1 MLINFTCGNFLSLKD
16 EKTLSL
22 LAAST
27 VKEFVKDNIFEVDRY
42 KLLKSAV
49 IYGANAGGKSNL
61 LKAMAKM
68 KWLVI
73 NSSKNMQKGEPL
85 HITNFKLSTS
95 TLNNPGKFEITMLV
109 GDTKYR
115 YGFEADNKEIK
126 SEWLYSGKKIKEDPL
141 FIREGQGIQVFN
153 RFKEGKGLEERT
165 RENALFLSVCAQ
177 FNGEV
182 SEKLLAWFTNF
193 NIISGIEDQNFQ
205 HFSEDM
211 FLQNSEDKSFIMD
224 LIKKADLGI
233 RDINIKRQKITKE
246 TLPSAMPEEFRK
258 MLIDR
263 EGSIISTIHNVYD
276 EQKNNVSNITFD
288 FESQESEGSK
298 KYFRLSGP
306 IIDTLKGGK
315 ILVIDE
321 LDARLHPIL
330 TIEIVRLFNSKRSNP
345 NNAQLIFATH
355 DTNLLNAKIFRRD
368 QIWFAEKD
376 NEEATDIYSLVE
388 YKLPRGKVRNDA
400 SFEKDY
406 IQGRYGAV
414 PFPGD
419 FQSIWGTNG

>member
-1 MLINFTCGNFLSLKD
+1 MLINFSCGNFLSFKD

-27 VKEFVKDNIFEVDRY
+27 VKEFTEDNIFDAGRY

-61 LKAMAKM
+61 LKAMMKM

-85 HITNFKLSTS
+85 NITNFKLSTS
-95 TLNNPGKFEITMLV
+95 TLNKPGKFEITMLV
-109 GDTKYR
+109 EDTKYR

-126 SEWLYSGKKIKEDPL
+126 AEWLYSGKKIKEDPL

-182 SEKLLAWFTNF
+182 SESLLAWFINF
-193 NIISGIEDQNFQ
+193 NIISGLEDRFFQNF
-205 HFSEDM
+205 SENM

-224 LIKKADLGI
+224 LIMKADLGI
-233 RDINIKRQKITKE
+233 RDINIKRQKITEE
-246 TLPSAMPEEFRK
+246 TLSSAVPEEFKK

-419 FQSIWGTNG
+419 FQSIWGIDG

>member
-1 MLINFTCGNFLSLKD
+1 MT
-16 EKTLSL
+16 
-22 LAAST
+22 
-27 VKEFVKDNIFEVDRY
+27 
-42 KLLKSAV
+42 
-49 IYGANAGGKSNL
+49 
-61 LKAMAKM
+61 KM

-95 TLNNPGKFEITMLV
+95 TLNKPGKFEIIILV
-109 GDTKYR
+109 EDTKYR

-126 SEWLYSGKKIKEDPL
+126 AEWLYSGKKIKEDPF

-182 SEKLLAWFTNF
+182 SEKLLAWFVNF
-193 NIISGIEDQNFQ
+193 NIISGLEDKNFQNF
-205 HFSEDM
+205 SENM

-233 RDINIKRQKITKE
+233 RDINIKRQKITEE

-258 MLIDR
+258 MLLDR

-276 EQKNNVSNITFD
+276 EQKNNISNITFD

-388 YKLPRGKVRNDA
+388 YKLSKGKVRNDA

-419 FQSIWGTNG
+419 FQSIWGIDG